1 MMYSV
6 RHVGITVTNMEKSLE
21 LYRDYF
27 GLEVVWDEIEQGE
40 FIDGLSG
47 IKDIKVRTVKMKDS
61 KGGMIELLEYKSHP
75 EKNHQNFEEKIT
87 KIGVS
92 HFAVTVKDLDK
103 THDELIDLGL
113 KFNEKPQV
121 SPDGGA
127 KVCFC
132 RDIGGTLI
140 ELVEE
145 LK

>member
-1 MMYSV
+1 MYSV
-6 RHVGITVTNMEKSLE
+6 RHVGITVTDMEKSLE

-27 GLEVVWDEIEQGE
+27 GLKVVWDEIEQGE

-47 IKDIKVRTVKMKDS
+47 IKDIKVRTVKLKDFV
-61 KGGMIELLEYKSHP
+61 GGMVELLEYKSHP
-75 EKNHQNFEEKIT
+75 ENNHQNFEENIT

-103 THDELIDLGL
+103 TYDELVDLGL
-113 KFNEKPQV
+113 KFNEKPRV

-132 RDIGGTLI
+132 RDFDGTLI